1 MPALFCPALLRHF
14 KWLFL
19 VCVLFCLTM
28 EEIEVLQAF
37 SFLYKSFAAFS
48 SQYLEKSRYPVSCQ
62 AHWGGGWKRSRPTLG
77 LSTPFQIDLNLNS
90 GFVVSFIHS
99 TNIYYVSTLCQRL
112 FLGVELENMRLCLQ
126 TPLRLMGNR
135 QVNNYYIKW
144 WALEEME
151 AQGGKSEEGVITWIW
166 CWGWAWLGGCW
177 NFERVFQEKVSS

>member
-77 LSTPFQIDLNLNS
+77 LSTPFQIDLQI
-90 GFVVSFIHS
+90 G
-99 TNIYYVSTLCQRL
+99 CRL
-112 FLGVELENMRLCLQ
+112 KMRLDTQEHHNTVHYSLLSLILQLEFIFCLIHNFTSCMVSIIRCSRVQ
-126 TPLRLMGNR
+126 KGVTM
-135 QVNNYYIKW
+135 Q
-144 WALEEME
+144 ALGP
-151 AQGGKSEEGVITWIW
+151 ACLGYKTYCVTWCKIFNIPE
-166 CWGWAWLGGCW
+166 L
-177 NFERVFQEKVSS
+177 